1 MFVVLIH
8 SMLPK
13 DNNLK
18 NLRYFNMINN
28 SILHQIYMLPY
39 QDLLK
44 QKKKER
50 KLNNNYI
57 QTIWSDYDS
66 LVDYWDF

>member
-1 MFVVLIH
+1 
-8 SMLPK
+8 MLPK